1 MSHTYQRDHCIGSF
15 RQFLYQR
22 WNIEKHQSV
31 QHCDFSCPQQRR
43 ATATDGSTRFLLL
56 LLFSSAKHKLFRA
69 PRTRWT
75 RSGLSGRQTWIT
87 GFESS
92 LFRFW
97 STLKTKFDPSGLPTG
112 LDFSEHRTSS
122 GFNIEGIRL
131 GSIPN
136 SD

>member
-1 MSHTYQRDHCIGSF
+1 MTIALTVSADFDIRDGILKSINQCSIVI
-15 RQFLYQR
+15 FLVP
-22 WNIEKHQSV
+22 S
-31 QHCDFSCPQQRR
+31 SGGPQRR
-43 ATATDGSTRFLLL
+43 TDQLDFYCSCCFPVLKIIYYGG
-56 LLFSSAKHKLFRA
+56 

-75 RSGLSGRQTWIT
+75 RSGLSGRHTWIT